1 MTDLAWAPAIPA
13 AALVAVVTA
22 EVIRALRAGRGTL
35 TARSAAGWAAA
46 YASLA
51 VLFGQATAI
60 SSGWTAAGQFYTG
73 YLTEYSLSL
82 DNLFIFY
89 VIMARLAV
97 PAARQHRVLMAGIA
111 LALVLRS
118 VLIVAGTTAIS
129 HAGWLFYPFGVVLL
143 WTAAGLI
150 RGRAGGQPG
159 EEHTRLL
166 SWLDR
171 HVAPAAP
178 AATAAP
184 AAPAPAEPGG
194 TVTQRSA
201 RPAAASLLVLAAAIG
216 GADVLFAF
224 DSIPAIFGITTSAQ
238 LIIACNVF
246 ALMGLR
252 QLYVLLT
259 RVIDRMPSLNQGL
272 AVICG
277 FIGVK
282 LLLHA
287 LRDSGAR
294 WAPDI
299 PTWLSMLVVAVTLLA
314 TVTAG
319 LLAGKRYA
327 GNRPATTAADP
338 GAERARPLSSGQR
351 AVLDRRFAVLDTDQN
366 GAWELADYERQA
378 RRLCGSCGHALDSL
392 AGQAIAAAQ
401 RTLFSAL
408 LAHMDANGDRQITPD
423 EFAAAAGRAIGDRAG
438 FDAAV
443 AAAAHSLVQVAD
455 RDGNGV
461 LDAAE
466 YARLAAAYGASTQ
479 QAAQAFAQL
488 DLDRNGVLDTAE
500 LAQGISQFFT
510 SPDPSAPGN
519 LAFGRL

>member
-1 MTDLAWAPAIPA
+1 MIDLAWAPAIPA
-13 AALVAVVTA
+13 LLLVAVVAA
-22 EVIRALRAGRGTL
+22 EVMLAFRGGRGTM
-35 TARSAAGWAAA
+35 TVRSAAGWAAA

-51 VLFGQATAI
+51 VLFGLATAI

-89 VIMARLAV
+89 VIMTRLAV
-97 PAARQHRVLMAGIA
+97 PSARQQRVLMAGIA

-118 VLIVAGTTAIS
+118 VLIVAGTTAVS
-129 HAGWLFYPFGVVLL
+129 HAGWLFYPFGALL
-143 WTAAGLI
+143 VWTAIGLI
-150 RGRAGGQPG
+150 RGRAGQPG
-159 EEHTRLL
+159 EEHARLL

-171 HVAPAAP
+171 H
-178 AATAAP
+178 AAP
-184 AAPAPAEPGG
+184 AAPGAPGASTAPAHAEPGS
-194 TVTQRSA
+194 TVIQRSA
-201 RPAAASLLVLAAAIG
+201 RPAASLLVLAAAIG

-287 LRDSGAR
+287 LHDSGVR

-319 LLAGKRYA
+319 LLAGKRA
-327 GNRPATTAADP
+327 TGNRPATPAADA
-338 GAERARPLSSGQR
+338 GAEPARPLSSGQR

-392 AGQAIAAAQ
+392 AGQAVAAAQ

-423 EFAAAAGRAIGDRAG
+423 EFAAAAGRAIGDRPG

-443 AAAAHSLVQVAD
+443 ATAAHSLIQVAD

-461 LDAAE
+461 LDPGE
-466 YARLAAAYGASTQ
+466 YARLAAAYGASTR
-479 QAAQAFAQL
+479 QAARAFAQL
-488 DLDRNGVLDTAE
+488 DLDSNGVLDTAE
-500 LAQGISQFFT
+500 LTQGISQFFT
-510 SPDPSAPGN
+510 SPDPGAPGN

>member
-13 AALVAVVTA
+13 AALVAVVAA
-22 EVIRALRAGRGTL
+22 EVVLALRSGRGTL
-35 TARSAAGWAAA
+35 TARSAARWAAA

-51 VLFGQATAI
+51 VLFGLATAI

-82 DNLFIFY
+82 DNLFVFY
-89 VIMARLAV
+89 VIMTRLAV
-97 PAARQHRVLMAGIA
+97 PSGRQHRVLMAGIA

-118 VLIVAGTTAIS
+118 VLIVAGTTAVS
-129 HAGWLFYPFGVVLL
+129 HAGWLFYPFGAVLV
-143 WTAAGLI
+143 WTAIGLI

-166 SWLDR
+166 SWVDR
-171 HVAPAAP
+171 HAAPAAP
-178 AATAAP
+178 AAV
-184 AAPAPAEPGG
+184 EPGTG
-194 TVTQRSA
+194 SQRSGRSA
-201 RPAAASLLVLAAAIG
+201 GASLLVLAAAIG

-287 LRDSGAR
+287 LHDSGAG

-299 PTWLSMLVVAVTLLA
+299 PTWVSMLVVAVTLL
-314 TVTAG
+314 VTIAAG
-319 LLAGKRYA
+319 LLAG
-327 GNRPATTAADP
+327 NRTGRNQPATTAAGP
-338 GAERARPLSSGQR
+338 GAEPARPLSSGQR
-351 AVLDRRFAVLDTDQN
+351 AMLDRRFAVLDTDQN

-392 AGQAIAAAQ
+392 ACQAVAAAQ

-423 EFAAAAGRAIGDRAG
+423 EFAAAAGRAIGDRPG

-443 AAAAHSLVQVAD
+443 ATAAHSLIQVAD

-466 YARLAAAYGASTQ
+466 YARLAAAYGASTR

-488 DLDRNGVLDTAE
+488 DLDRNGVLDSAE
-500 LAQGISQFFT
+500 LTQGISQFFT

-519 LAFGRL
+519 LAFGRLGPDRD

>member
-13 AALVAVVTA
+13 AALVAVVAA
-22 EVIRALRAGRGTL
+22 EVALALRAGRGTL
-35 TARSAAGWAAA
+35 TARTAAGWAAA

-51 VLFGQATAI
+51 ALFGLATAMGD
-60 SSGWTAAGQFYTG
+60 GWTAAGQFYTG

-82 DNLFIFY
+82 DNLVIFY
-89 VIMARLAV
+89 VIMTRLAV
-97 PAARQHRVLMAGIA
+97 PSARQHRVLMAGIA

-118 VLIVAGTTAIS
+118 VLIVAGTTAVS
-129 HAGWLFYPFGVVLL
+129 HAGWLFYPFGALL
-143 WTAAGLI
+143 VWTAIGLI
-150 RGRAGGQPG
+150 RGHGGQPG

-178 AATAAP
+178 ALAK
-184 AAPAPAEPGG
+184 PGS
-194 TVTQRSA
+194 TVIQRSA

-287 LRDSGAR
+287 LHDSGAH

-299 PTWLSMLVVAVTLLA
+299 PAWLSMLVVAVTLLA
-314 TVTAG
+314 TVAAG
-319 LLAGKRYA
+319 LLAGKRA
-327 GNRPATTAADP
+327 SGNRPATTAAGP
-338 GAERARPLSSGQR
+338 GAERERPLSAGQR
-351 AVLDRRFAVLDTDQN
+351 AMLDRRFALLDTDQN
-366 GAWELADYERQA
+366 GAWELADYERLA
-378 RRLCGSCGHALDSL
+378 RRASRGH
-392 AGQAIAAAQ
+392 
-401 RTLFSAL
+401 
-408 LAHMDANGDRQITPD
+408 
-423 EFAAAAGRAIGDRAG
+423 GR
-438 FDAAV
+438 
-443 AAAAHSLVQVAD
+443 S
-455 RDGNGV
+455 
-461 LDAAE
+461 
-466 YARLAAAYGASTQ
+466 
-479 QAAQAFAQL
+479 
-488 DLDRNGVLDTAE
+488 
-500 LAQGISQFFT
+500 
-510 SPDPSAPGN
+510 
-519 LAFGRL
+519 